1 MKYRTEKDSLGEFNV
16 PAEALHGINTSRSL
30 GNFPVSGFTL
40 PSRQVAAIAI
50 IKQACAMANMEL
62 GLLEKKKGAAIVKA
76 AAKVASGGHGD
87 QFPVDIFS
95 SGSGTS
101 HNMNVNEVI
110 ANLAEEALGGRRGE
124 KKLVHP
130 NDHVNMGQ
138 STNDV
143 FPSSIK
149 VAAAPC
155 VAELAGRTRG
165 LVATLKRK
173 SRQFDKII
181 KSGRTHLQDAV
192 PVRMGQVF
200 GAWAYSISKGE
211 ERLRCVMPR
220 FMELAVGGNAVG
232 TGINN
237 HPRFRKLVIK
247 HLNIIIKDAGAFKG
261 VGAFKGA
268 GAFKVAGHDIEAVH
282 NTNDMAALS
291 AAVSSLAVDVQRI
304 CNDLRLMAS
313 GPMTGFNEVNLPPV
327 EPGSSIMPGKVN
339 PSICEAVNMVCL
351 KVFGNHQTIFMA
363 AQSAQLELNVT
374 MPVTGYTLLE
384 SLTILAN
391 GVMILDEKCVAG
403 VTVNREVCERY
414 ALRSPSLA
422 TFLNPHIGYARA
434 SEVAK
439 KAVREG
445 KTVPEVVL
453 EEGLMSKA
461 ELAKVFDPK
470 KLTSPEG

>member
-1 MKYRTEKDSLGEFNV
+1 MKQRIEKDSLGEFNV
-16 PAEALHGINTSRSL
+16 PADALYGINTSRSV
-30 GNFPVSGFTL
+30 GNFPISGYTA
-40 PSRQVAAIAI
+40 PPRQVAAIAV
-50 IKQACAMANMEL
+50 IKQACVMANMEL
-62 GLLEKKKGAAIVKA
+62 GLLERKKGNAIAKA
-76 AAKVASGGHGD
+76 AAKVADGEHRE

-101 HNMNVNEVI
+101 LNMNVNEVI
-110 ANLAEEALGGRRGE
+110 ANLAEESLGGKRGE

-143 FPSSIK
+143 FPSSIR

-155 VAELAGRTRG
+155 VDELISRTKG
-165 LVATLKRK
+165 LIATLKRK

-211 ERLRCVMPR
+211 ERVRSAMPR

-247 HLNIIIKDAGAFKG
+247 HLNKIARNKY
-261 VGAFKGA
+261 
-268 GAFKVAGHDIEAVH
+268 KVAGHDIEAVH
-282 NTNDMAALS
+282 STNDIAALS

-374 MPVTGYTLLE
+374 MPVTGYALLE

-391 GVMILDEKCVAG
+391 GIMVLDTKCVTG
-403 VTVNREVCERY
+403 VTVNKEVCERY
-414 ALRSPSLA
+414 ALQSPSLA

-453 EEGLMSKA
+453 EDGLMTKA

-470 KLTSPEG
+470 KLTSPGVP

>member
-1 MKYRTEKDSLGEFNV
+1 MKSRKEKDSLGELEV
-16 PAEALHGINTSRSL
+16 PADALYGINTTRSIA
-30 GNFPVSGFTL
+30 NFPISGFRL
-40 PSRQVAAIAI
+40 PAAQVAAIAR

-62 GLLEKKKGAAIVKA
+62 GLLDKA
-76 AAKVASGGHGD
+76 AGAKIVQAAAAVAEGKYPD
-87 QFPVDIFS
+87 QFLVDIFS

-110 ANLAEEALGGRRGE
+110 ANLAEEAMGGRRGE
-124 KKLVHP
+124 KRLVHP

-149 VAAAPC
+149 VAAAPM
-155 VAELAGRTRG
+155 AARLIEAASG
-165 LVATLKRK
+165 LIKTLRRK
-173 SRQFDKII
+173 EKQYDRVI

-200 GAWAYSISKGE
+200 GAWAYAIAKGE
-211 ERLRCVMPR
+211 ERIRQGLPR
-220 FMELAVGGNAVG
+220 FLELAVGGNAVG

-237 HPRFRKLVIK
+237 HPRFRKLVIR
-247 HLNIIIKDAGAFKG
+247 HLNRITRGKFKP
-261 VGAFKGA
+261 
-268 GAFKVAGHDIEAVH
+268 AGHDIEAVH
-282 NTNDMAALS
+282 STNDLAAMS
-291 AAVSSLAVDVQRI
+291 AAISSLAVDTQRI

-313 GPMTGFNEVNLPPV
+313 GPMTGFNEVNLPAV

-339 PSICEAVNMVCL
+339 PSVCEAVNMVCL

-374 MPVTGYTLLE
+374 MPVTGWALLE
-384 SLTILAN
+384 SLSILAN
-391 GVMILDEKCVAG
+391 GIVALDAKCLAG
-403 VTVNREVCERY
+403 LTVNEQVCRRY

-422 TFLNPHIGYARA
+422 TFLNPYIGYAKA

-453 EEGLMSKA
+453 EEGLMTQSQ
-461 ELAKVFDPK
+461 LDLVFDPK
-470 KLTSPEG
+470 KLTSPGKTKR